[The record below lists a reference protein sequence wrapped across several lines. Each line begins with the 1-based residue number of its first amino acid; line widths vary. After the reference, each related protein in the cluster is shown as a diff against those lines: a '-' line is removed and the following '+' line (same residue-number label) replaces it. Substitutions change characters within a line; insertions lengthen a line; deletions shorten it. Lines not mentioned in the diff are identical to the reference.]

1 MTVSAT
7 RAEDSS
13 TAETTSEVSAW
24 ISPISEAIWPAAACD
39 SSASLRTS
47 SATTAKPLPCSP
59 ARAASMAALSASRLV
74 CWEMPVM
81 VATMPP
87 IRSDFSE
94 RRPMPVP
101 TRPAA
106 SASTPIA
113 LVASLAASAP
123 SRVTPLA
130 SSAASALPRA
140 LSAEEPAARAASWTA
155 SRVDSTTRTWRSA
168 PWATSPIAEAIS
180 PTAWPASA
188 DVDAIC
194 CEEAD
199 TMEATSVTSPTS
211 TLSSVHQ
218 LGVALELDADLMR
231 LRVERVRQAHSST
244 VPAGSSATVEPSSR
258 RSR

>member
-1 MTVSAT
+1 
-7 RAEDSS
+7 
-13 TAETTSEVSAW
+13 
-24 ISPISEAIWPAAACD
+24 
-39 SSASLRTS
+39 
-47 SATTAKPLPCSP
+47 
-59 ARAASMAALSASRLV
+59 
-74 CWEMPVM
+74 M

-140 LSAEEPAARAASWTA
+140 LSAEEPAARAASCTA

-211 TLSSVHQ
+211 TLSSVISS
-218 LGVALELDADLMR
+218 ALRSSWTRTSCDCALNASAS
-231 LRVERVRQAHSST
+231 AHSST